1 MMKKSLLVFALC
13 LAGVSV
19 HAADVVT
26 HARLADA
33 DAAQALAERLRSEG
47 RTISVLTENVRWNGE
62 AVHLILYQVRD
73 AAELTA
79 ERLRRA
85 GHDALV
91 LPKREALGY
100 MVQVGVYPDAATRDK
115 VIEKLRAAGYGN
127 IRARS
132 VKSDAVVYRV
142 QETGGSA
149 LASARKPARSEA
161 GSETRQRSSTPPAR
175 TTASATGSATS
186 STARVPAKTDA
197 DISGT
202 ASAVDKTVTADTGA
216 TGIEDSGSDDSM
228 SFGDDGEVMAFGNQT
243 NYESLLKQ
251 SKRRQEQATSGFR
264 LDDFRLEAGK
274 LIDSADRVNAA
285 HSFSARARY
294 DLRGESWEARLG
306 ARIDS
311 AYQGDEPKVRNSEWD
326 YDETWFRF
334 RFGEQKLTV
343 GAQRIVWG
351 GMDEMSPGN
360 VIAAQDLTRFV
371 LDDLSNRYRALPAVR
386 YETWFGRFK
395 FDAVALPLF
404 RPAELPD
411 RDSIWHPVDQ
421 TRGMLLGL
429 PADPLLAVVIQNARV
444 ETDVDDDHGGGG
456 LRLTHQ
462 GEGLDW
468 GVSLQHVR
476 HSTPY
481 FQVDERVRRALLG
494 GAPLPVALAQSPVTL
509 QAWHPFTDVASAD
522 FAFSLG
528 ESTLRSELA
537 WLSDVPVTGTDLR
550 ATTAPAVSIAIGF
563 EFYPGDGN
571 TRLSLQ
577 AGVTKIDPDVPV
589 VDRLEVAAL
598 SGELETFFAQEAWRA
613 RLRFI
618 HTRGEGLSDAYIN
631 PEIAFIRNEPDEF
644 YLGAHLFEGD
654 EGTAG
659 AFHEHHDLLVLGW
672 RSQF

>member
-13 LAGVSV
+13 LAGVNAG
-19 HAADVVT
+19 AAEVVT

-100 MVQVGVYPDAATRDK
+100 TVQVGVYPDAAARDK

-149 LASARKPARSEA
+149 VATARKPVRS
-161 GSETRQRSSTPPAR
+161 TSSTANRSAKVPA
-175 TTASATGSATS
+175 TSTSTASASATTSTTSSAVAATGSAS
-186 STARVPAKTDA
+186 SSAATDA
-197 DISGT
+197 ATVGT
-202 ASAVDKTVTADTGA
+202 
-216 TGIEDSGSDDSM
+216 EDSDSM
-228 SFGDDGEVMAFGNQT
+228 SFGDDGDVMAFGNQT

-251 SKRRQEQATSGFR
+251 SKRRQEQAVSGFR

-274 LIDSADRVNAA
+274 LVDSDDRVNAA

-294 DLRGESWEARLG
+294 DLRGESWEARIG

-311 AYQGDEPKVRNSEWD
+311 AYQGDEPNVRNSEWD
-326 YDETWFRF
+326 YDETYFRF

-371 LDDLSNRYRALPAVR
+371 LDDLSNRYRALPGVR

-444 ETDVDDDHGGGG
+444 ETGVEDDHGGGG

-481 FQVDERVRRALLG
+481 FQVDERVRLALLG

-528 ESTLRSELA
+528 ESTLRSEFA
-537 WLSDVPVTGTDLR
+537 WLSDVPVTRTDLR
-550 ATTAPAVSIAIGF
+550 AVTAPAINIAIGF

-577 AGVTKIDPDVPV
+577 AGATKIDPDVPV
-589 VDRLEVAAL
+589 VDRLEVAAF
-598 SGELETFFAQEAWRA
+598 SGELETFFAQEAWRL

-618 HTRGEGLSDAYIN
+618 HTRGDGLSDAYVN
-631 PEIAFIRNEPDEF
+631 PELAFIRNEPDEF
-644 YLGAHLFEGD
+644 YLGAHLFDGD
-654 EGTAG
+654 AGTAG